1 MPHTLLASHDDGR
14 NTEREADMSR
24 IDLQVPFSEKNEA
37 QRLGARWDPRQRVW
51 YVPAGVDAA
60 PLQKWCPRPPTPNIR
75 SPRYFLATTTR
86 DCWRCAAITRVVA
99 IVLPEEHEALYV
111 EDDPADD
118 YWQVSGQPVVL
129 SYVGYL
135 TESAA
140 VRLRPLAPH
149 YRIDFSQTTG
159 TSYWMNHCEHCTVK
173 LGDFDTVCEY
183 GVGFSPR
190 TTEQAAAIYL
200 EEIPEPFTTS
210 CGGYTYIE
218 WFADAQHN
226 PNLYSSH
233 SSARHGGYFSMR
245 TIINT
250 RS

>member
-1 MPHTLLASHDDGR
+1 
-14 NTEREADMSR
+14 MSR
-24 IDLQVPFSEKNEA
+24 IDLRVPFNEKDEA
-37 QRLGARWDPRQRVW
+37 QRLGARWDPSQKVW
-51 YVPAGVDAA
+51 YVPANVDPA
-60 PLQKWCPRPPTPNIR
+60 PLQKWRPQPPTPNIR

-99 IVLPEEHEALYV
+99 IVLPAGHEALYV

-129 SYVGYL
+129 SYVAYL

-140 VRLRPLAPH
+140 ARLRPLAPH
-149 YRIDFSQTTG
+149 YRIDFSQTTQHF
-159 TSYWMNHCEHCTVK
+159 YWMNHCEHCTAK

-200 EEIPEPFTTS
+200 EETAEPFATS
-210 CGGYTYIE
+210 CGGYTYME
-218 WFADAQHN
+218 WFADAQHRN
-226 PNLYSSH
+226 
-233 SSARHGGYFSMR
+233 
-245 TIINT
+245 
-250 RS
+250 

>member
-1 MPHTLLASHDDGR
+1 
-14 NTEREADMSR
+14 
-24 IDLQVPFSEKNEA
+24 
-37 QRLGARWDPRQRVW
+37 
-51 YVPAGVDAA
+51 
-60 PLQKWCPRPPTPNIR
+60 
-75 SPRYFLATTTR
+75 
-86 DCWRCAAITRVVA
+86 VVA

-226 PNLYSSH
+226 PNLSSSH